1 MGRYLNPNNN
11 KFQNFLKEKYVVDK
25 SRLLNNI
32 LEKMEQNKKFLC
44 CSRPRR
50 FGKSVTAQMLV
61 AYFSRGADSSALFA
75 QLKCVKDETFLNNL
89 NQCDTIFMDIQ
100 AQFVKAK
107 DQDANPMKML
117 QENVVRELEKA
128 YSGLIQGD
136 ENLSEALAV
145 INAETGNEFVIIFD
159 EWDYPIREL
168 AEQSRERQDDIEFL
182 RMMFK
187 NADAQDYVRL
197 AYLTGILPMVR
208 AKGQSAVNNF
218 DEYTM
223 IDARDL
229 GGDIGFVEEEVQA
242 LCEKSGVSAA
252 EMKYWYDGYDLG
264 GVEVYNPLSVVRAVE
279 SGKFRQ
285 YWTETGTYEDIRSL
299 IEYDFDGLREAVIQM
314 LSGNRIFVNVY
325 GCKNDMYTFRDK
337 DQVITTLIHLGYFA
351 YDADTR
357 EAYVPN
363 KEIREIFYRYME
375 NNQNDSLSAFLNYS
389 KEALA
394 AVLDAKQERVAK
406 LVQKVH
412 DDFISSIEYN
422 DENSLSCTVMIVLL
436 ASFLYYQKPI
446 REYPCGKGFADL
458 VYLPLPQC
466 PQRPVIIMELKW
478 NHSAATAITQIK
490 EKCYPDSLKAY
501 YGEILLVGISYEKK
515 TKEHT
520 CVIERVERSCRQGV
534 DERERI

>member
-11 KFQNFLKEKYVVDK
+11 KYQNFLKEKYVVDK
-25 SRLLNNI
+25 SMLLNNI
-32 LEKMEQNKKFLC
+32 LGKIEQNKRFLC

-50 FGKSVTAQMLV
+50 FGKSVTAHMLA
-61 AYFSRGADSSALFA
+61 AYFSKGADSRAIFEP
-75 QLKCVKDETFLNNL
+75 LKCVKDKVFLTNL
-89 NQCDTIFMDIQ
+89 NHYDTIFMDIQ

-107 DQDANPMKML
+107 DQGADPNKML
-117 QENVVRELEKA
+117 QENAVRELKKA
-128 YSGLIQGD
+128 YPGWIQGD

-168 AEQSRERQDDIEFL
+168 AGNSRERRDYIELL

-187 NADAQDYVRL
+187 NAEAQDYVRL

-229 GGDIGFVEEEVQA
+229 GGDIGFVETEVQE
-242 LCEKSGVSAA
+242 LCERYGVSAD
-252 EMKYWYDGYDLG
+252 EMRRWYDGYDLG
-264 GVEVYNPLSVVRAVE
+264 GVEGYNPLSVVRAVE

-299 IEYDFDGLREAVIQM
+299 IEYDFNGLKEAVIQM
-314 LSGNRIFVNVY
+314 LSGNRIPVSVY
-325 GCKNDMYTFRDK
+325 GCRNDMCTFRDK
-337 DQVITTLIHLGYFA
+337 DQIITTLIHLGYFA
-351 YDADTR
+351 YDADAQ

-375 NNQNDSLSAFLNYS
+375 NNQNDPLSSFLQYS
-389 KEALA
+389 RQMLA
-394 AVLDAKQERVAK
+394 AVLGAEQERAAA

-422 DENSLSCTVMIVLL
+422 DENSLSCTVTIALL
-436 ASFLYYQKPI
+436 ASFAYYQRPI
-446 REYPCGKGFADL
+446 REFPCGKGFADR

-466 PQRPVIIMELKW
+466 SQRPVIVVELKW
-478 NHSAATAITQIK
+478 NQGADTAITQIR
-490 EKCYPDSLKAY
+490 EKRYPDSLRDY
-501 YGEILLVGISYEKK
+501 YGEILLVGISYGKK
-515 TKEHT
+515 TKEHS
-520 CVIERVERSCRQGV
+520 CVIERVERIKG
-534 DERERI
+534 

>member
-1 MGRYLNPNNN
+1 MGRFLNRDNQRYA
-11 KFQNFLKEKYVVDK
+11 KFSTTKYFVDK
-25 SRLLNNI
+25 TGMINRLL
-32 LEKMEQNKKFLC
+32 EKDDDEKFLC

-50 FGKSVTAQMLV
+50 FGKSITAHMLV
-61 AYFSRGADSSALFA
+61 AYFSRGADSRSLFEP
-75 QLKCVKDETFLNNL
+75 LRCVKDAVFLENL
-89 NQCDTIFMDIQ
+89 NKYDTIFMDIQ
-100 AQFVKAK
+100 AQFVQAA
-107 DQDANPMKML
+107 DNDMNPGQYIRRNILGEL
-117 QENVVRELEKA
+117 QKEYPDLVNDSMSVSTALSVVHA
-128 YSGLIQGD
+128 
-136 ENLSEALAV
+136 A
-145 INAETGNEFVIIFD
+145 TGSEFVIIFD

-168 AEQSRERQDDIEFL
+168 AGNSRERLDYIEFL

-187 NADAQDYVRL
+187 NAEAQDYVRM

-229 GGDIGFVEEEVQA
+229 GGDIGFVEAEVRE
-242 LCEKSGVSAA
+242 LCERYGVSVD
-252 EMKYWYDGYDLG
+252 EMKRWYDGYDLG

-279 SGKFRQ
+279 SGRFRQ

-299 IEYDFDGLREAVIQM
+299 IEHDFDGLKEAVIQM
-314 LSGNRIFVNVY
+314 LSGNRIPVN
-325 GCKNDMYTFRDK
+325 D
-337 DQVITTLIHLGYFA
+337 
-351 YDADTR
+351 
-357 EAYVPN
+357 P
-363 KEIREIFYRYME
+363 
-375 NNQNDSLSAFLNYS
+375 LSSFLKYS

-394 AVLDAKQERVAK
+394 AVLEGDQERVAG

-422 DENSLSCTVMIVLL
+422 DENSLSCTVMIALL
-436 ASFLYYQKPI
+436 ASFAYYQRPV
-446 REYPCGKGFADL
+446 REFPCGKGFADL

>member
-1 MGRYLNPNNN
+1 MPT
-11 KFQNFLKEKYVVDK
+11 EAYVVSD
-25 SRLLNNI
+25 
-32 LEKMEQNKKFLC
+32 
-44 CSRPRR
+44 
-50 FGKSVTAQMLV
+50 V
-61 AYFSRGADSSALFA
+61 
-75 QLKCVKDETFLNNL
+75 
-89 NQCDTIFMDIQ
+89 
-100 AQFVKAK
+100 
-107 DQDANPMKML
+107 
-117 QENVVRELEKA
+117 
-128 YSGLIQGD
+128 
-136 ENLSEALAV
+136 SE
-145 INAETGNEFVIIFD
+145 
-159 EWDYPIREL
+159 
-168 AEQSRERQDDIEFL
+168 
-182 RMMFK
+182 
-187 NADAQDYVRL
+187 
-197 AYLTGILPMVR
+197 
-208 AKGQSAVNNF
+208 
-218 DEYTM
+218 
-223 IDARDL
+223 L
-229 GGDIGFVEEEVQA
+229 GGYEPYDVGARNQT
-242 LCEKSGVSAA
+242 LC
-252 EMKYWYDGYDLG
+252 L
-264 GVEVYNPLSVVRAVE
+264 
-279 SGKFRQ
+279 
-285 YWTETGTYEDIRSL
+285 
-299 IEYDFDGLREAVIQM
+299 
-314 LSGNRIFVNVY
+314 
-325 GCKNDMYTFRDK
+325 CKRDK

-394 AVLDAKQERVAK
+394 AVLDAKQDRVAK

-422 DENSLSCTVMIVLL
+422 DDNSLSCTVMIVLL
-436 ASFLYYQKPI
+436 ASFLYYQKAI

>member
-11 KFQNFLKEKYVVDK
+11 KYRNFLKERFVVDK
-25 SRLLNNI
+25 SPILNHI
-32 LEKMEQNKKFLC
+32 LGKIEQNKRFLC

-50 FGKSVTAQMLV
+50 FGKSVTAHMLV
-61 AYFSRGADSSALFA
+61 AYFSKGADSRALFEP
-75 QLKCVKDETFLNNL
+75 LKCVKDEVFLAGL
-89 NQCDTIFMDIQ
+89 NRYDTIFMDIQ

-107 DQDANPMKML
+107 NRDVDPNKML
-117 QENVVRELEKA
+117 QENAVKELVKA
-128 YSGLIQGD
+128 YPGLLRGD
-136 ENLSEALAV
+136 EDLSEALAV
-145 INAETGNEFVIIFD
+145 INLETGNEFVIIFD

-168 AEQSRERQDDIEFL
+168 AENSRERLDYIEFL

-208 AKGQSAVNNF
+208 AKGQSAVNHF

-223 IDARDL
+223 TDAGDM
-229 GGDIGFVEEEVQA
+229 GGDIGFVEAEVEA
-242 LCEKSGVSAA
+242 LCRRAGVSAD

-264 GVEVYNPLSVVRAVE
+264 GVEVYNPLSVVRAAE

-299 IEYDFDGLREAVIQM
+299 IEQDFDGLREAVIRM
-314 LSGNRIFVNVY
+314 LSGGRIPVSVY
-325 GCKNDMYTFRDK
+325 GCRNDMYTFRDK
-337 DQVITTLIHLGYFA
+337 DQIITTLIHLGYFA
-351 YDADTR
+351 YDADTQ

-375 NNQNDSLSAFLNYS
+375 MNQNDSLSVFLNHS
-389 KEALA
+389 KEALS
-394 AVLDAKQERVAK
+394 AVLGAEQERVAA

-412 DDFISSIEYN
+412 DDFIPSIEYN
-422 DENSLSCTVMIVLL
+422 DENSLSCTVTIALL
-436 ASFLYYQKPI
+436 ASFAYYQRPI
-446 REYPCGKGFADL
+446 REFPCGKGFADL

-466 PQRPVIIMELKW
+466 PQRPVIVVELKW
-478 NHSAATAITQIK
+478 NQSADTAIAQIR
-490 EKCYPDSLKAY
+490 EKRYPDSLRDY

-520 CVIERVERSCRQGV
+520 CVIS
-534 DERERI
+534 RIEK

>member
-1 MGRYLNPNNN
+1 MTKEELALELIERLKQEYPDAGCTLDYNQAWKLLVSVRLAAQCTDARVNVVVQDLYAKYPDVASLAEAPVEDIEAIVRPCGLGRS
-11 KFQNFLKEKYVVDK
+11 KA
-25 SRLLNNI
+25 R
-32 LEKMEQNKKFLC
+32 
-44 CSRPRR
+44 
-50 FGKSVTAQMLV
+50 
-61 AYFSRGADSSALFA
+61 
-75 QLKCVKDETFLNNL
+75 
-89 NQCDTIFMDIQ
+89 DISGC
-100 AQFVKAK
+100 
-107 DQDANPMKML
+107 MKML

-168 AEQSRERQDDIEFL
+168 AEQSRERQDYIEFL

-187 NADAQDYVRL
+187 NAEAQDYVRL

-242 LCEKSGVSAA
+242 LCEKCGVSAA

-394 AVLDAKQERVAK
+394 AVL
-406 LVQKVH
+406 
-412 DDFISSIEYN
+412 
-422 DENSLSCTVMIVLL
+422 
-436 ASFLYYQKPI
+436 FL
-446 REYPCGKGFADL
+446 GL
-458 VYLPLPQC
+458 
-466 PQRPVIIMELKW
+466 
-478 NHSAATAITQIK
+478 
-490 EKCYPDSLKAY
+490 
-501 YGEILLVGISYEKK
+501 
-515 TKEHT
+515 
-520 CVIERVERSCRQGV
+520 
-534 DERERI
+534 